1 MSATGDVGTVVVT
14 VSVFDYAA
22 VAALYDRKRT
32 VYVERHSTGKERT
45 VLVLAE
51 SRIVYVDKHSTVYDR
66 TSYVATEPRQ
76 TYTDR
81 KSTSADRTAL
91 VE

>member
-1 MSATGDVGTVVVT
+1 MSATGAVGIVAVT

-22 VAALYDRKRT
+22 VASLYDRKRT
-32 VYVERHSTGKERT
+32 VYVERQSTAKERT
-45 VLVLAE
+45 MIVMAE
-51 SRIVYVDKHSTVYDR
+51 SRRVYVDRQPTGYDR

-76 TYTDR
+76 AYTYR
-81 KSTSADRTAL
+81 RSTSADRSAL